1 MSQRGAAQYPTR
13 RPAGKS
19 CDKVEMIRLPMVP
32 ARAARLLNVLR
43 TIRFSRFKTS
53 RILLSCISQN
63 SMYASSRTTNTGS
76 SRSSARSAGFITVPS
91 GLFGEVKNKPL
102 RDVPKQ
108 RFWLQLRQ
116 YQSLAR
122 HFLGYRPPF
131 HLHVVYISKCR
142 MPDKK
147 YAPFTRQSKEYMPK
161 VGGVFRTTSSG
172 SSTTRKIKSISLK
185 GQELSVEGCID
196 APGSPRLHHTP
207 LIYSLL
213 VFHIP
218 RPVKLD

>member
-91 GLFGEVKNKPL
+91 GLFGEVKNKT
-102 RDVPKQ
+102 
-108 RFWLQLRQ
+108 F
-116 YQSLAR
+116 AR
-122 HFLGYRPPF
+122 CAKTAFRIAATS
-131 HLHVVYISKCR
+131 ISKLG
-142 MPDKK
+142 P
-147 YAPFTRQSKEYMPK
+147 SLL
-161 VGGVFRTTSSG
+161 GI
-172 SSTTRKIKSISLK
+172 STTFPPSR
-185 GQELSVEGCID
+185 G
-196 APGSPRLHHTP
+196 LHQ
-207 LIYSLL
+207 
-213 VFHIP
+213 
-218 RPVKLD
+218 

>member
-1 MSQRGAAQYPTR
+1 MSWGLSDFRALKHLAFYFLVSRRTRCTPRQGLPTQGVQEVQRGLQALSPCHQ
-13 RPAGKS
+13 GCSVKS
-19 CDKVEMIRLPMVP
+19 KI
-32 ARAARLLNVLR
+32 
-43 TIRFSRFKTS
+43 
-53 RILLSCISQN
+53 
-63 SMYASSRTTNTGS
+63 
-76 SRSSARSAGFITVPS
+76 
-91 GLFGEVKNKPL
+91 KPL